1 MYAIC
6 EVVAEYD
13 SDSDGDLLR
22 VIRVLQVFHDE
33 ESANI
38 ALGIFDPSRYG
49 DDCTM
54 LRVVPTSDLNTKF
67 R

>member
-13 SDSDGDLLR
+13 SEFDGDLLR
-22 VIRVLQVFHDE
+22 VVKVLQVFHDE

-49 DDCTM
+49 DDCMM
-54 LRVVPTSDLNTKF
+54 LMVVSEPDLDTKF

>member
-1 MYAIC
+1 MQF
-6 EVVAEYD
+6 V
-13 SDSDGDLLR
+13 
-22 VIRVLQVFHDE
+22 RVLQVFHDE

-54 LRVVPTSDLNTKF
+54 IRVVSTSDLNTKF